1 MANINKFGLLTLL
14 MVIINFIFFM
24 FTRGPNANITLAI
37 SVFILLSVL
46 GIIFALMS
54 KKRIVTITGILL
66 NGCILFFAILLLLAV
81 GIGSP

>member
-1 MANINKFGLLTLL
+1 MANINKFGLLSLL
-14 MVIINFIFFM
+14 MVLINFIFFM

-37 SVFILLSVL
+37 SVFILLSII

-54 KKRIVTITGILL
+54 KKRIVTITGIFL
-66 NGCILFFAILLLLAV
+66 NGCVLLFAILLLLDV

>member
-1 MANINKFGLLTLL
+1 MTNINKFGLLSLL
-14 MVIINFIFFM
+14 MVIINFIFFI
-24 FTRGPNANITLAI
+24 FNRGPNANITLAI
-37 SVFILLSVL
+37 SIFTLLSVL

-66 NGCILFFAILLLLAV
+66 NGCIFVFAILLLLAV